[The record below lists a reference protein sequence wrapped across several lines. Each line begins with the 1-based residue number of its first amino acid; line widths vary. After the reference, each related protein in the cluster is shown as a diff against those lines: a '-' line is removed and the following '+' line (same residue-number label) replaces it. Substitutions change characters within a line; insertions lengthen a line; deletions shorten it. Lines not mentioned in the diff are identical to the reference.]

1 MNTPAQES
9 FRRLLGEWERAAA
22 QMAGAVVRDP
32 NTLELGATLLKMQL
46 MWKRALDRALDL
58 TLEAGK

>member
-1 MNTPAQES
+1 MTAQES

-32 NTLELGATLLKMQL
+32 NTLELGATLLKLQL
-46 MWKRALDRALDL
+46 MWKKAFDTAVDL
-58 TLEAGK
+58 TLGAGK